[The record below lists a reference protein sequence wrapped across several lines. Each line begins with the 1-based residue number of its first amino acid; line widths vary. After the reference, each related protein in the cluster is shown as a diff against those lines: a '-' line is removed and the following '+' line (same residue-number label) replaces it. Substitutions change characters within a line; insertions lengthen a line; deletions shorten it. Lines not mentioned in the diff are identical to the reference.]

1 MERHWRTHLSSELD
15 FFPVH
20 NEKLRFAISQRQ
32 IASDQMRSC
41 VHQGT
46 GYSLGSWM
54 TAKVWKSRCQSPSA
68 PSPCDWHPLSWSLKT
83 SSPCWSST
91 LLVMGHLLQP
101 LSRTEG
107 FQMSQ
112 KATRS
117 LESEMDLKTRLS
129 GAINLVCPHSTSVS
143 VPLKPTGHTGIAYK
157 TDCQEN
163 PLGFCLS
170 WYPPL
175 AKQNC
180 DVATWE
186 LGTICPAV
194 VSSTQEAEARGS
206 FESSSVKWGFPRKQ

>member
-20 NEKLRFAISQRQ
+20 YEKLRFAMGQRQ
-32 IASDQMRSC
+32 IVSDQMRSC

-46 GYSLGSWM
+46 GYSLDSWM

-68 PSPCDWHPLSWSLKT
+68 PSPCDWHPLSWFLKT
-83 SSPCWSST
+83 PSPCWSST

-129 GAINLVCPHSTSVS
+129 GAINLPVPTLHQFQPHWNQQDTQASLIKLIAKKTPSVS
-143 VPLKPTGHTGIAYK
+143 VFRDTHPSQSRTVMLPL
-157 TDCQEN
+157 EN
-163 PLGFCLS
+163 
-170 WYPPL
+170 
-175 AKQNC
+175 
-180 DVATWE
+180 
-186 LGTICPAV
+186 
-194 VSSTQEAEARGS
+194 
-206 FESSSVKWGFPRKQ
+206 